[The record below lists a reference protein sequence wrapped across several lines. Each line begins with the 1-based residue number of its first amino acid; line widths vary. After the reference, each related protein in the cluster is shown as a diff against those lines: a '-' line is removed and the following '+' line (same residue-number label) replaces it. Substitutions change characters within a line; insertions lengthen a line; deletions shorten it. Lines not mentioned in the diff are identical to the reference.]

1 VEVMLSFSIPY
12 FNLRKGRKKV
22 VQYIARR
29 LVHTILVVFFISL
42 IVFFSIRLTGDPV
55 AVMFSAGEPTKEAVE
70 ELKKNLGLNEPLI
83 VQYGIFIK
91 GLLTFDLGESFRTG
105 IPVSKMIAERMG
117 ATIMLA
123 IGGIT
128 VAILIAFPI
137 GIISAVKRGTIF
149 DFSGRVFS
157 LLGISFPNFWL
168 GIMLIIIFAVNLKWF
183 PSSGYEGFSYLIL
196 PSITLGMILSSVLA
210 RLVRSSMLE
219 VLNQQYISTARSK
232 GIAESVVILRHAFRN
247 ALIPTVTFLGIQF
260 GSLLGGTVIIEQVF
274 SWPGVGRLIIDAIN
288 QRDYPVI
295 QGGVI
300 VLALLMV
307 FVNLIVDISY
317 SVIDPRIKAGGS
329 K

>member
-1 VEVMLSFSIPY
+1 ML
-12 FNLRKGRKKV
+12 
-22 VQYIARR
+22 QYIIRR
-29 LVHTILVVFFISL
+29 LIHTILVIFFISL

-55 AVMFSAGEPTKEAVE
+55 AVMFSAGEPTKEAVA
-70 ELKKNLGLNEPLI
+70 ELKKNLGLDEPLPM
-83 VQYGIFIK
+83 QYAIFMK

-105 IPVSKMIAERMG
+105 APVSTMIAERMS

-123 IGGIT
+123 IGGII
-128 VAILIAFPI
+128 VAIFIAIPI

-157 LLGISFPNFWL
+157 LIGISFPNFWL
-168 GIMLIIIFAVNLKWF
+168 GIMLIIIFSVNLKWF
-183 PSSGYEGFSYLIL
+183 PSSGYEGFSHLIL

-210 RLVRSSMLE
+210 RLIRSSMLE

-232 GIAESVVILRHAFRN
+232 GIAEWLVILRHAFRN

-274 SWPGVGRLIIDAIN
+274 SWPGVGRMIIDAIN
-288 QRDYPVI
+288 QRDYPVV

-300 VLALLMV
+300 MLALLMV
-307 FVNLIVDISY
+307 IVNFVVDISY
-317 SVIDPRIKAGGS
+317 SLIDPRIKVGGS
-329 K
+329 EK

>member
-1 VEVMLSFSIPY
+1 VI
-12 FNLRKGRKKV
+12 
-22 VQYIARR
+22 QYIARR
-29 LVHTILVVFFISL
+29 LVHTVLVVFFISL

-70 ELKKNLGLNEPLI
+70 ELKKNLGLDKPLI
-83 VQYGIFIK
+83 VQYGIFMK

-123 IGGIT
+123 LGGII
-128 VAILIAFPI
+128 VAILIAFPV

-219 VLNQQYISTARSK
+219 VLNQQYISTARAK
-232 GIAESVVILRHAFRN
+232 GIAEWIVILRHAFRN

-307 FVNLIVDISY
+307 LVNLIVDISY
-317 SVIDPRIKAGGS
+317 SVIDPRIKTGGS

>member
-1 VEVMLSFSIPY
+1 MLSFSIPY

-117 ATIMLA
+117 ATLMLA

>member
-1 VEVMLSFSIPY
+1 VAAILSFSFLEYELKERQP
-12 FNLRKGRKKV
+12 V
-22 VQYIARR
+22 AQYIVRR
-29 LVHTILVVFFISL
+29 LLHTILVVFAISL
-42 IVFFSIRLTGDPV
+42 IIFFSIRLTGDPV
-55 AVMFSAGEPTKEAVE
+55 TVMFGAGEPTKEAVE
-70 ELKKNLGLNEPLI
+70 EVRRNLGLDEPLI
-83 VQYGIFIK
+83 VQYGIFLK
-91 GLLTFDLGESFRTG
+91 GLVTLDFGESFRTG
-105 IPVSKMIAERMG
+105 LPVWGMITEKMG
-117 ATIMLA
+117 ATIALA
-123 IGGIT
+123 LGGIA

-168 GIMLIIIFAVNLKWF
+168 GIMLMIIFAVNLQWL
-183 PSSGYEGFSYLIL
+183 PSSGFDGFKHLIL
-196 PSITLGMILSSVLA
+196 PSVTLGLILSGILA

-219 VLNQQYISTARSK
+219 ILNQQYISTARSK
-232 GIAESVVILRHAFRN
+232 GIKEWSVIIRHAFRN
-247 ALIPTVTFLGIQF
+247 ALIPTITFLGIQF

-307 FVNLIVDISY
+307 FVNLLVDISY
-317 SVIDPRIKAGGS
+317 SVLDPRIKAGGS
-329 K
+329 EK

>member
-1 VEVMLSFSIPY
+1 L
-12 FNLRKGRKKV
+12 L
-22 VQYIARR
+22 QYIIRR
-29 LVHTILVVFFISL
+29 LIHTILVIFFISL

-55 AVMFSAGEPTKEAVE
+55 AVMFSAGEPTKEAVA
-70 ELKKNLGLNEPLI
+70 ELKKNLGLDEPLPM
-83 VQYGIFIK
+83 QYAIFMK

-105 IPVSKMIAERMG
+105 APVSTMIAERMG

-123 IGGIT
+123 IGGII
-128 VAILIAFPI
+128 VAIFIAIPI

-157 LLGISFPNFWL
+157 LIGISFPNFWL
-168 GIMLIIIFAVNLKWF
+168 GIMLIIIFSVNLKWF
-183 PSSGYEGFSYLIL
+183 PSSGYEGFSHLIL

-210 RLVRSSMLE
+210 RLIRSSMLE

-232 GIAESVVILRHAFRN
+232 GIAEWLVILRHAFRN

-274 SWPGVGRLIIDAIN
+274 SWPGVGRMIIDAIN
-288 QRDYPVI
+288 QRDYPVV

-300 VLALLMV
+300 MLALLMV
-307 FVNLIVDISY
+307 IVNFVVDISY
-317 SVIDPRIKAGGS
+317 SLIDPRIKVGGS
-329 K
+329 EK